1 VATVITEALAETVLV
16 PEDEA
21 PEEVEAALDE
31 MSLATDDVPVVE
43 LEDNVE
49 EVAEDVSLE
58 VEELARDEEAT
69 EDEKVAGDELPALE
83 VPDAVAIWA
92 ASESWIDF
100 KIADGIH
107 VVSEL
112 EYPGNPRPKIRS
124 IEKSCNWSTVI
135 ARSHTA
141 ERLAALDALIAP
153 APVFAN
159 SP

>member
-1 VATVITEALAETVLV
+1 MTTEELAGTVVV
-16 PEDEA
+16 PDDEA
-21 PEEVEAALDE
+21 PEEVDG
-31 MSLATDDVPVVE
+31 SLATEDVPVVKI
-43 LEDNVE
+43 EDNVD

-58 VEELARDEEAT
+58 VEEIARDEEAA
-69 EDEKVAGDELPALE
+69 EDDEVADDELAALE
-83 VPDAVAIWA
+83 VPDAVAIWE

-124 IEKSCNWSTVI
+124 IEKSCIWAAVN
-135 ARSHTA
+135 ARSQES
-141 ERLAALDALIAP
+141 ERLTEFDALIDP